1 MAELGKFSNIFLL
14 YPSFAGGN
22 HIANLIGLCEGVE
35 PAWLDADSLLEKY
48 LRTSL
53 PGSIVNLGGMIAHHN
68 NENIYESNV
77 DRVFLHYDQLLR
89 QQEEGY
95 VNIIQGH
102 HHSFQKLI
110 FNLEYI
116 EQIKDIKWLVIK
128 YPKEGST
135 CWKRMQIEKRDLPLI
150 EDEKNIYKDKVHF
163 DTSTLSPT
171 HLSHVAKIFDFNEG
185 NNSIAIDPDLYFT
198 YDGSKYIRDILRGYF
213 GLKLPKIADRI
224 HKIWVDMIEY
234 RIVCDV
240 LGDEY

>member
-22 HIANLIGLCEGVE
+22 HLANLIGLCEGVE

-48 LRTSL
+48 LTVSL
-53 PGSIVNLGGMIAHHN
+53 PGSRVNLGGMIAHHN
-68 NENIYESNV
+68 IENPYESNA
-77 DRVFLHYDQLLR
+77 DRVFLHYDQLIR

-116 EQIKDIKWLVIK
+116 EKFKDIKWLVIK
-128 YPKEGST
+128 YPSEGT
-135 CWKRMQIEKRDLPLI
+135 LGYQRMQIEKRDLPLL
-150 EDEKNIYKDKVHF
+150 EDERNIYQDIVKF
-163 DTSTLSPT
+163 DTTNLSPP
-171 HLSHVAKIFDFNEG
+171 HLSHVAKIFDFYSG
-185 NNSIAIDPDLYFT
+185 NNSIAIDPDLYFA
-198 YDGSKYIRDILRGYF
+198 YDGSKYIRGILRGYF
-213 GLKLPKIADRI
+213 GLELPKIADRI
-224 HKIWVDMIEY
+224 HKLWIDMIEY
-234 RIVCDV
+234 RIVCDM